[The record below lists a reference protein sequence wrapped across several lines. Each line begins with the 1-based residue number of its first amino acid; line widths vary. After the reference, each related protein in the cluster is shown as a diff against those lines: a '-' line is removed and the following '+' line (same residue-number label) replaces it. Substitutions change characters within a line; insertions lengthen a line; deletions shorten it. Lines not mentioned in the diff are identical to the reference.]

1 MLFYDLAAG
10 SLSSDL
16 ETTAELFLRIF
27 LSQGSIVNRIKQMV
41 EIEIDGDESS
51 ASILFRGNS
60 VLTKLFELYIRYLCT
75 NPLIA
80 FLADPVT
87 RLCEQQVEIEIDP
100 ARLPSSSKL
109 SSNIEQ
115 LKIWTTRIWDLIY
128 SGRQVCPKCVS
139 ASWLS
144 SCSV

>member
-41 EIEIDGDESS
+41 EVEIDGDESS

-80 FLADPVT
+80 YLGDPVT
-87 RLCEQQVEIEIDP
+87 RLCEQQVELEIDP
-100 ARLPSSSKL
+100 ARLPSSAKL

-128 SGRQVCPKCVS
+128 AGRQVCPK
-139 ASWLS
+139 
-144 SCSV
+144 